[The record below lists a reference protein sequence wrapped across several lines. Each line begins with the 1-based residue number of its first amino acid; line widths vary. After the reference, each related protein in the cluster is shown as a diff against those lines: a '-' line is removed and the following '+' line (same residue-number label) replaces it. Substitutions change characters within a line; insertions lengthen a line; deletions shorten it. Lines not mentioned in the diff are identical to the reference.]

1 MILGTL
7 FNNYIAVWYGSA
19 KNDDDFVKSV
29 LFEVLVISLSIILAM
44 ITYTLGIIWI
54 VFLFPILVG
63 IIMIAFLFYLR
74 YTK

>member
-29 LFEVLVISLSIILAM
+29 VFEALIVSLSILLAM
-44 ITYTLGIIWI
+44 ITYKLGMNCAI
-54 VFLFPILVG
+54 FLFPILVG
-63 IIMIAFLFYLR
+63 IVMTAFIFYLR